1 MRSADRV
8 IARAHP
14 KIEGSHLPAAN
25 IRRSDLCW
33 TLAADIAMSVAA
45 VTVLMMIFALG
56 VLR

>member
-14 KIEGSHLPAAN
+14 KTGDSHLPAASV
-25 IRRSDLCW
+25 RRSDLCW

-45 VTVLMMIFALG
+45 VMAVMMIFALG
-56 VLR
+56 VIR